1 MHRARGRL
9 GDERNIVAKMPQ
21 LSLTA
26 VAATVLLLL
35 LLWLAWSDGGCNPA
49 DAAPRRRRRAAS
61 RHRPPGRNHLAAKPL
76 LHPVAA
82 AAATGASAAGDAAV
96 ATRAK
101 ERLGDSDGSSHAS
114 AALATAGSSS
124 WSSSSSSSPS
134 GGLSAADMHE
144 QAPGCAPRRGPLLL
158 AVGIITAPAHF
169 DRRLWI
175 RQKLR
180 VSDARCRGI
189 RVLFVLGQKNR
200 MRGAQRRAVRHEERA
215 HDDIVFVNARD
226 WVPHAVAEKSL
237 AWWEYAAANLRA
249 KWYMKTDDDSLAHLP
264 RLEADLAAMEAM
276 GRSHY
281 YYGVMTWR
289 LWTPFHTEADAAC
302 GERGDDGPSLRGLGR
317 FKRLTPRAE
326 RRVRKAIGP
335 YPFADGSLQILSA
348 DLMYAFVRSPLAAN
362 FSRSHLGR
370 SAPPF
375 WTHEDAG
382 IAYLIFHQAILRS
395 LPLTIVALSAWKH
408 NKFWINWFPRHNP
421 SLPDGHVVN
430 THKVVTSMM
439 AQIAHDAYEN
449 TTYAADPI
457 ICVDCQQRWGWTG
470 CHDTHYG
477 HVPIERFSCCNKVAD
492 HDEAR

>member
-1 MHRARGRL
+1 MS
-9 GDERNIVAKMPQ
+9 V
-21 LSLTA
+21 
-26 VAATVLLLL
+26 
-35 LLWLAWSDGGCNPA
+35 
-49 DAAPRRRRRAAS
+49 
-61 RHRPPGRNHLAAKPL
+61 
-76 LHPVAA
+76 
-82 AAATGASAAGDAAV
+82 
-96 ATRAK
+96 
-101 ERLGDSDGSSHAS
+101 
-114 AALATAGSSS
+114 
-124 WSSSSSSSPS
+124 
-134 GGLSAADMHE
+134 
-144 QAPGCAPRRGPLLL
+144 
-158 AVGIITAPAHF
+158 
-169 DRRLWI
+169 
-175 RQKLR
+175 
-180 VSDARCRGI
+180 
-189 RVLFVLGQKNR
+189 
-200 MRGAQRRAVRHEERA
+200 AQRRAVRHEERA

-237 AWWEYAAANLRA
+237 AWWQYATVHLPRY

-264 RLEADLAAMEAM
+264 RLEADIRAMEAM

-289 LWTPFHTEADAAC
+289 VWTPFHPEPDAAC
-302 GERGDDGPSLRGLGR
+302 GERGDDGPSLNGPSGR
-317 FKRLTPRAE
+317 LRRLIRARQE
-326 RRVRKAIGP
+326 PSGECAGAIGP
-335 YPFADGSLQILSA
+335 FPFADGSLQILSA
-348 DLMYAFVRSPLAAN
+348 DLMHAFVRHPLTAN
-362 FSRSHLGR
+362 FSRAHLGR
-370 SAPPF
+370 TEPPF

-382 IAYLIFHQAILRS
+382 IAYLLFHAAAIQLQ
-395 LPLTIVALSAWKH
+395 LPITLVVLSPWKH